1 MIALDTNV
9 LARFVLQDDP
19 VQSAKANRAIAALTP
34 ENPGFVPAVVLCELV
49 WVLQSSYKMPRS
61 DCAET
66 LEHILSVT
74 SLKVEHDNLCW
85 NALRAY
91 RWEKAD
97 FCDFFIQELAHAS
110 GCDTV
115 LTFDKAALKSPGFT
129 APK

>member
-19 VQSAKANRAIAALTP
+19 VQSMKANRAIAELSS
-34 ENPGFVPAVVLCELV
+34 ENPGFVPAVVLCKLV
-49 WVLQSSYKMPRS
+49 WVLQSSYKIPRS

-66 LEHILSVT
+66 LERILSST
-74 SLKVEHDNLCW
+74 SFEVEHNELCW

-91 RWEKAD
+91 SLGKAD
-97 FCDFFIQELAHAS
+97 FCDFFIREIAKAS
-110 GCDTV
+110 GCATV